1 MRLRDQAL
9 AADLEEKLLA
19 FRVDNK
25 PLPGITEGDNR
36 AAYVEQLVESVRR
49 VKFVS
54 AIGQKVICEERLDP
68 KSDLFDPLRA
78 ATLYRQQG
86 NLDEA
91 FWLAFLFVHFGK
103 SLRTRWNLTRAIYG
117 AWNDKFVWTW
127 EQFNSAPNVFTIWFN
142 QHLPELLENRKQL
155 QFGNHRKYESLER
168 VDAVLE
174 SYVEWVG
181 PEHSHAAMIERARA
195 VVGNDPRALFGHL
208 YKSMDAV
215 HRFGRTAK
223 FDYLTMVAKLGLV
236 DLRAPS
242 AYMVGATGPLSGA
255 RLLFAGTTE
264 ATHISRAQADHLLVA
279 LDNHLNV
286 GMQVLE
292 DSLCNWQKSP
302 NKFVAF
308 RG

>member
-1 MRLRDQAL
+1 MRLRNQAL
-9 AADLEEKLLA
+9 AADLEAKLLE
-19 FRVDNK
+19 FRVDNR
-25 PLPGITEGDNR
+25 PLPGIANDDNR
-36 AAYVEQLVESVRR
+36 IAYVEQLVESIRR
-49 VKFVS
+49 IDFVT
-54 AIGQKVICEERLDP
+54 AIEMRGVCPQRQDP

-78 ATLYRQQG
+78 AVLYRQQG

-117 AWNDKFVWTW
+117 AWSDQFVWTW
-127 EQFNSAPNVFTIWFN
+127 EQFNSAPNIFTIWFN
-142 QHLPELLENRKQL
+142 DHLPELLENRKQL
-155 QFGNHRKYESLER
+155 QFGNHRKYESIEK
-168 VDAVLE
+168 VDVVLG
-174 SYVEWVG
+174 SYAEWVG
-181 PEHSHAAMIERARA
+181 PERSHAAMLERATTA
-195 VVGNDPRALFGHL
+195 VGNDPRALFGYL
-208 YKSMDAV
+208 YKSMKAV

-223 FDYLTMVAKLGLV
+223 FDYLTMVAKLSLAN
-236 DLRAPS
+236 LRAPS

-264 ATHISRAQADHLLVA
+264 AMHISRVQADQLLIA

-302 NKFVAF
+302 NRFVAF